1 MSKVKLH
8 ENKTWTRKSTEYC
21 EYDFPVESEKGEP
34 EFKWQHG
41 KINMEEWH
49 KILSFFKWSYDET
62 KSETQ
67 VRLLYNPDTKHW
79 VAWAFPQEH
88 GTGMTTKEIDNNQKD
103 EQRARY
109 VGYTNMGTVH
119 HHCST
124 SAFQSGVDEANE
136 RSQDGIHITVGHMD
150 KNIYDIDARVCW
162 ADLKYNCSTSDW
174 FGHPEAWDS
183 IPEFSR
189 FIDPALREFLSKPP
203 ESPDFPEEWKENL
216 IKVERNVGFGTNH
229 YSSRYPRY
237 GGSFSH
243 NLSTSHKPLFPTGGC
258 KNNVDKIKVVFDKL
272 IKEHSHKYTTPLD
285 PEELATYSEYLN
297 VWELIRD
304 MNREFKIIGN
314 IHREDVDAAVDEM
327 EQEMTVE
334 LDNHNNKTLP
344 VTTTGLWSGA
354 LAKTDAELMDVLPE
368 DAEWGNMGHS
378 IT

>member
-88 GTGMTTKEIDNNQKD
+88 GTGMTTKEIDNDEKD
-103 EQRARY
+103 EQRSRY

-150 KNIYDIDARVCW
+150 KDVYDIDTRVCW
-162 ADLKYNCSTSDW
+162 ADLKYKCSTSDW

-203 ESPDFPEEWKENL
+203 ESPDFPEEWKDNL
-216 IKVERNVGFGTNH
+216 IKVERDVGFARTNH
-229 YSSRYPRY
+229 YKRPYY
-237 GGSFSH
+237 GHGVGFSH
-243 NLSTSHKPLFPTGGC
+243 NLSTSHKPTFPTQWG
-258 KNNVDKIKVVFDKL
+258 KNNVDKIKIVFDKL
-272 IKEHSHKYTTPLD
+272 IKEHSHKYTSPLD
-285 PEELATYSEYLN
+285 APELATYSEYVNL
-297 VWELIRD
+297 WEVIRD
-304 MNREFKIIGN
+304 MSIEFKTIGDV
-314 IHREDVDAAVDEM
+314 HQDDVDAAVDEM
-327 EQEMTVE
+327 EHELTTE
-334 LDNHNNKTLP
+334 LDNHNNKMLP
-344 VTTTGLWSGA
+344 VSTEELWGGS
-354 LAKTDAELMDVLPE
+354 DS
-368 DAEWGNMGHS
+368 EWDTMGHGKV
-378 IT
+378 